1 MLVAIKLKAS
11 LLPDPVV
18 REKPLNFNERT
29 KHILPLCNNQLQEQ
43 LEDLKRFATK
53 KLLKIKEKKSNV
65 MKFNFSRSYDFPPE
79 LLIDGFN
86 EKLNVINETRL
97 LGVIISND
105 LKWGANT
112 DNICKNGYKRMWK
125 LRRMLVLDVEPLIL
139 LDVYTKEIRS
149 VLELAVPAW
158 HSGLTVKQSAD
169 IERVQR
175 VAVDIILSKV
185 KLGERNFCYDM
196 AMVILGL
203 EPLSVRREKLCLT
216 FARKTLKSRHR
227 DMFKPTVQNTR
238 NKPMFYEP
246 NSNKTRCHNSPLN
259 YLTRLLN
266 LN

>member
-1 MLVAIKLKAS
+1 
-11 LLPDPVV
+11 
-18 REKPLNFNERT
+18 
-29 KHILPLCNNQLQEQ
+29 
-43 LEDLKRFATK
+43 
-53 KLLKIKEKKSNV
+53 